1 MASTAFVGNAV
12 VYNAVSSLGKQ
23 VRNQIKYR
31 CLSGD
36 LTAPPNVP
44 CRVDNS
50 REKTGGHLVLQTF
63 VLPVGATCLA
73 HPQQIGEGGVGTPLP
88 PLRQWAPFVRLGAR
102 HLFPLP
108 RRFFTLAS
116 VCLPSPVASRRAP
129 ETRVGCRR
137 RGRSS
142 SRPASEEESTATSRT
157 PWWRTP
163 GRLWSCKDPPRSG
176 HRKTPTA
183 PRRLA
188 TQSGP
193 PFLQRRT
200 PRA

>member
-23 VRNQIKYR
+23 VGNLIKYR

-36 LTAPPNVP
+36 LTTPFNVP
-44 CRVDNS
+44 CRVDNL
-50 REKTGGHLVLQTF
+50 REKTRGHLVLQTF

-73 HPQQIGEGGVGTPLP
+73 HPQQIGEGGATRFPHCGSGHPSCVLGPAIYFRFLAASSP
-88 PLRQWAPFVRLGAR
+88 WRL
-102 HLFPLP
+102 
-108 RRFFTLAS
+108 
-116 VCLPSPVASRRAP
+116 CLPSPVASRRAP

-142 SRPASEEESTATSRT
+142 SRPASEEASTATSRT

-176 HRKTPTA
+176 HRETPTA
-183 PRRLA
+183 RRRLA
-188 TQSGP
+188 TRSGL

-200 PRA
+200 SRA